1 MREVSVTELRGREQ
15 HCTVVGLLLLSRS
28 PPNSSGTFFMA
39 NIASQIKRNRQNETH
54 RRRHQAIR
62 SEMKTLTRQALV
74 AAEAG
79 DQAAAREALRLTQQ
93 RIDAAVSRGTL
104 HKNTAA
110 RRKSRLHRR
119 VEELLG

>member
-1 MREVSVTELRGREQ
+1 
-15 HCTVVGLLLLSRS
+15 
-28 PPNSSGTFFMA
+28 MA